1 MELKSFHDRALRLA
15 ARGFR
20 VFPLCRRQKRPL
32 PGLKWKERATS
43 DYQKVAN
50 WWTAHPES
58 NIGVATGGQFF
69 VVDIDSPAHWAEL
82 LVQNGGAL
90 PPCPAVRTGKGEHL
104 YFRMPDGFS
113 IGNRAAVAGCFDVRG
128 EGGYVV
134 GAGSIHPDGKPYEWT
149 GAVDVASMPLPPDWL
164 MDLLRRSEAET
175 RPAEAA
181 GTRTKSYA
189 AAALAGVSADVA
201 NAPEGQRNATL
212 YRQGRRVFSFVVTGH
227 FGDAEA
233 TAALIDAARF
243 AGLPDQEAR
252 DTINSARKAAIQAP
266 DDVTPRPLQK
276 SPQGGHGAAPVVR
289 TPQLEVAELSED
301 ALATVFER
309 RHAESL
315 RYCHTAGAWYVWTG
329 TRWQKEATSL
339 AFNWAR
345 EICRH
350 FGKGEAKFAKA
361 ATASA
366 VERFAAAARCF
377 AVIAEVWDR
386 EPWLMGTP
394 AGTLDLRSG
403 LVRDPAPSDHI
414 TRLAGSAMATA
425 GTAPARWL
433 AFLEDAT
440 RGDAELI
447 RFLQQMAGYALTGDT
462 SEHALFF
469 IYGAGGNGKSVF
481 LNTLSGILGE
491 YATTAAMDTFTASH
505 NDKHPTDLA
514 MLKGARLVSASET
527 EDGRAWAEAKI
538 KQMTG
543 GDPITARFMRQDF
556 FTFRPEF
563 KLVIVGNHKPR
574 LNNVD
579 DATRRR
585 LNIIPFI
592 HKPTTPDPDLERAL
606 RDEWPAI
613 FRWMVDGCL
622 DWQAHG
628 LVRPSVVIEATR
640 EYFEDQDVFGQWIAE
655 SCDAATRF
663 KETNTEL
670 FTSWKRY
677 AEAAGELAGS
687 AKAFGEAMRKRGFE
701 PYKSGSARGFT
712 GLRLKPSAAPHD
724 SRFAKDWD

>member
-1 MELKSFHDRALRLA
+1 MKSFHGDLAPCIGIVAKTLLGEPSESKPTELRFGTNGSMSVDLEKGTWYDHEAKRGGGVPQLIMRQGEARTTAEARRWMERQGMIKAAQKARGRLVASYDYVDATGELLFQVCRYVPKTFKQRRPDGRGGWTWSVESVRQVPYRLPQLLGEPDALVFVVEGEKDADALA
-15 ARGFR
+15 AIGLVATCNAGGANKWRDDLTRHFAGRHVVILPDNDDAGREHARLVTGKLRGVAADVR
-20 VFPLCRRQKRPL
+20 VLEL
-32 PGLKWKERATS
+32 PGLPVKGDVS
-43 DYQKVAN
+43 DWLAAGG
-50 WWTAHPES
+50 TADKMREL
-58 NIGVATGGQFF
+58 
-69 VVDIDSPAHWAEL
+69 VDAAPSRT
-82 LVQNGGAL
+82 V
-90 PPCPAVRTGKGEHL
+90 PAV
-104 YFRMPDGFS
+104 
-113 IGNRAAVAGCFDVRG
+113 
-128 EGGYVV
+128 
-134 GAGSIHPDGKPYEWT
+134 
-149 GAVDVASMPLPPDWL
+149 
-164 MDLLRRSEAET
+164 
-175 RPAEAA
+175 
-181 GTRTKSYA
+181 
-189 AAALAGVSADVA
+189 
-201 NAPEGQRNATL
+201 
-212 YRQGRRVFSFVVTGH
+212 
-227 FGDAEA
+227 
-233 TAALIDAARF
+233 
-243 AGLPDQEAR
+243 
-252 DTINSARKAAIQAP
+252 
-266 DDVTPRPLQK
+266 
-276 SPQGGHGAAPVVR
+276 AAPAADI
-289 TPQLEVAELSED
+289 QDLNED
-301 ALATVFER
+301 ALAMVFER
-309 RHAESL
+309 RHADDL

-329 TRWQKEATSL
+329 VRWKKEATNL

-414 TRLAGSAMATA
+414 TRLAGSAMAIA
-425 GTAPARWL
+425 GTPPARWL

-655 SCDAATRF
+655 SCDTATRF

-677 AEAAGELAGS
+677 AEAAGEHAGS

-724 SRFAKDWD
+724 ARFAKDWD